1 MIMKSNSMKPL
12 AMAGCVVLGL
22 AVILGAMSAFTVQE
36 TQRAV
41 VLQFGKPV
49 HVIPTAGLY
58 FKVPL
63 IQEVRY
69 LDKRTLSVDPGID
82 TMNLSVDK
90 GDSAQAQPTDM
101 TPEMKAEL
109 DKLATSSG
117 GMQIKVEV
125 FARYQIIDPLLF
137 IQRMGSEEVANQ
149 RILSVMNGATRDV
162 LGATTLRTLLSPKR
176 NDVMLDIKARVN
188 AQMKD
193 RGIEI
198 VDIRIV
204 RADLTDS
211 LRISTVNRMITEN
224 KERATKTRAVGQQ
237 AALQIRAEA
246 DKEKTVLLAEAQKQS
261 QIERG
266 DGDALAI
273 KTYNDAY
280 NKDKDFYGFTRTL
293 EAYRNT
299 LATQDTRMV
308 LSPEGAF
315 LRYLNKP

>member
-1 MIMKSNSMKPL
+1 MAMKPL
-12 AMAGCVVLGL
+12 ALAGCIVLGA
-22 AVILGAMSAFTVQE
+22 AVILGTMSAFTVQE

-49 HVIPTAGLY
+49 HVIPKAGLY

-90 GDSAQAQPTDM
+90 GDTAQAQPSDM

-109 DKLATSSG
+109 EKLATSSG

-137 IQRMGSEEVANQ
+137 IQRMGSEEIANQ

-162 LGATTLRTLLSPKR
+162 LGATTLRALLSPKR
-176 NDVMLDIKARVN
+176 NDVMQDIKNRVN

-211 LRISTVNRMITEN
+211 LRNSTVKRMITEN
-224 KERATKTRAVGQQ
+224 NERATKTRAVGQQ

-266 DGDALAI
+266 AGDALAI
-273 KTYNDAY
+273 KTYNEAY

-299 LATQDTRMV
+299 LATPDTRMI

-315 LRYLNKP
+315 LRYLDKP

>member
-1 MIMKSNSMKPL
+1 MTMKPIL
-12 AMAGCVVLGL
+12 SAGSVVL
-22 AVILGAMSAFTVQE
+22 AVAAILGSMSAFTVQE

-49 HVIPTAGLY
+49 HVIPDAGLY

-90 GDSAQAQPTDM
+90 NDTAQAQPSDM

-109 DKLATSSG
+109 DKLATNSG

-125 FARYQIIDPLLF
+125 FARYQISDPLLF
-137 IQRMGSEEVANQ
+137 IQRMGSEDVANQ

-162 LGATTLRTLLSPKR
+162 LGATTLHALLSPKR
-176 NDVMLDIKARVN
+176 NDVMRDIKDRVN
-188 AQMKD
+188 TQMKD

-211 LRISTVNRMITEN
+211 LRNSTVSRMITEN

-237 AALQIRAEA
+237 AALQIQAEA
-246 DKEKTVLLAEAQKQS
+246 DKEKTVLLADAQKQS
-261 QIERG
+261 EIERG
-266 DGDALAI
+266 EGDAMAI
-273 KTYNDAY
+273 KTYNEAY
-280 NKDKDFYGFTRTL
+280 NKDKDFYAFTRTL
-293 EAYRNT
+293 EAYRKT
-299 LATQDTRMV
+299 LATEDTRMI

-315 LRYLNKP
+315 LRYIEKP